1 MNERNDVEVKDEH
14 CGVADCNDDCTVA
27 TCEAG
32 DCAPCNSVEELQKV
46 GALDVILSKVISR
59 KLLVFGVATGL
70 LMWFGL
76 DPDTW
81 GLIAMIYVGGQ
92 SVIDTVKVWKH
103 GG

>member
-1 MNERNDVEVKDEH
+1 MNDIEVKDED
-14 CGVADCNDDCTVA
+14 CGVADCNDTCVVE
-27 TCEAG
+27 TCEAPN
-32 DCAPCNSVEELQKV
+32 CAPCSSVETLQKV
-46 GALDVILSKVISR
+46 GAVDVILSKVISR

-70 LMWFGL
+70 LMWYGL

-103 GG
+103 G